1 MLRILRL
8 FLVSFLFASASA
20 GAMAA
25 GHAYDQAHFDAL
37 QKEGKPT
44 LVVIHAD
51 WCPICKAQGPVV
63 NEVLQMPEM
72 KALTMLQVDFD
83 KQKNALKGLKATMQS
98 TLIVFKGGK
107 EVGRSTGE
115 TRKDQIV
122 ALLRQAL

>member
-8 FLVSFLFASASA
+8 FLVSFLFASA